1 MEIKTVSIT
10 NARAIFES
18 QQRTALRLKK
28 SGPSERIA
36 RLQKL
41 KEVIVEYAAS
51 TVKALHDDYKKPV
64 EESNEMD
71 YVIGEIDF
79 VTAFLESWMKPQI
92 VDTPEAIN
100 ALTGTIGASKI
111 NAEPKGVCLFITP
124 WNYPFMLTFRP
135 LISCLAAG
143 NTAIIKPSELTPHS
157 SAVIKQIVEAAFP
170 EDEVAVIE
178 GGGEVASEL
187 VDITV

>member
-18 QQRTALRLKK
+18 QQRTALQLKK
-28 SGPSERIA
+28 SGTSERIA
-36 RLQKL
+36 RLKKL
-41 KEVIVEYAAS
+41 KQVIIEYAER
-51 TVKALHDDYKKPV
+51 TVKALHDDYKKPI

-79 VTAFLESWMKPQI
+79 IIAFLESWMKPQT

-100 ALTGTIGASKI
+100 ALAGTTGASKI
-111 NAEPKGVCLFITP
+111 IAEPKGVCLFITP
-124 WNYPFMLTFRP
+124 WNYPFLLTFRP
-135 LISCLAAG
+135 LISCIAAG
-143 NTAIIKPSELTPHS
+143 NTIIIKPSELTPHS

-187 VDITV
+187 